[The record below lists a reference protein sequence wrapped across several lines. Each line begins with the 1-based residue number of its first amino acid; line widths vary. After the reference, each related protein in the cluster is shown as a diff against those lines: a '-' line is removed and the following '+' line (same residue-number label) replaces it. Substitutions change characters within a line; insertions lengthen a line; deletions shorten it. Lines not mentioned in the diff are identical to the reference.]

1 MHNVQAQQYDV
12 KQDLKVNGEFI
23 YLWLRGI
30 VHLSMSDEDLKT
42 QDESG
47 QKIERTTPGEN

>member
-12 KQDLKVNGEFI
+12 KRDLKVNGQFI
-23 YLWLRGI
+23 YLWLRGT

-42 QDESG
+42 QDDSG
-47 QKIERTTPGEN
+47 QKIEKTTPGEN